1 MNELDKVI
9 SIAKAEEG
17 YLEKASNKDLEDKIA
32 NAGNKNY
39 TKYARDL
46 DNISGFYNG
55 KKQHYAWCDVFVDWC
70 FVKAFGVDRAKEL
83 LCQPSKSLG
92 AGVYYSANYYKQ
104 KKQYYTSNPKAGD
117 QIFFKN
123 SSGNAQHTG
132 LVYDV
137 DKNYVYTV
145 EGNTSSASGV
155 IANGGC
161 VRLKKYALNYKYI
174 MGYGRPNYKVEEKPK
189 TTSTYKGIFPKLRLG
204 IYGWRYGNKGN
215 KNMGYMQ
222 AFLNWDLD
230 LTGTKDELKIDN
242 SFGPLTKKQV
252 LAYERKHGLKE
263 DGIFGPAC
271 IKTGRLIEK

>member
-17 YLEKASNKDLEDKIA
+17 YLEKASNKDLDDKIA

-83 LCQPSKSLG
+83 LCQPTKSLG

-123 SSGNAQHTG
+123 SNGNAQHTG

-174 MGYGRPNYKVEEKPK
+174 MGYGRPNYKVEEKAV
-189 TTSTYKGIFPKLRLG
+189 SIYKGIFPSLRLG
-204 IYGWRYGNKGN
+204 IFGWKKGDKGN
-215 KNMGYMQ
+215 KNIGYIQ
-222 AFLNWDLD
+222 AFLNWALN
-230 LTGTKDELKIDN
+230 LTGTKNELKIDN
-242 SFGPLTKKQV
+242 SFGPLTDKAVRQFQKTYDLV
-252 LAYERKHGLKE
+252 I
-263 DGIFGPAC
+263 DGKFGPAC
-271 IKTGRLIEK
+271 IKKAKTIEK

>member
-17 YLEKASNKDLEDKIA
+17 YLEKKSNKDLDDKIA

-55 KKQHYAWCDVFVDWC
+55 KKNGYAWCDVFVDWC
-70 FVKAFGVDRAKEL
+70 FVKAFGVERAKEL
-83 LCQPSKSLG
+83 LCQPNKSLG

-104 KKQYYTSNPKAGD
+104 KKQYYTSDPKAGD

-174 MGYGRPNYKVEEKPK
+174 MGYGRPNYKVEEKVLN
-189 TTSTYKGIFPKLRLG
+189 TYKGIFPSLRLG
-204 IYGWRYGNKGN
+204 IFGWKKGDKGN
-215 KNMGYMQ
+215 KNIGYLQ
-222 AFLNWDLD
+222 SFLNWVLD
-230 LTGTKDELKIDN
+230 LSGTKNELKIDN
-242 SFGPLTKKQV
+242 SFGPLTDKAV
-252 LAYERKHGLKE
+252 RKYQKTYGLE
-263 DGIFGPAC
+263 QDGKFGPAC
-271 IKTGRLIEK
+271 LKKAKTIEK

>member
-17 YLEKASNKDLEDKIA
+17 YLEKASNKDLDDKIA
-32 NAGNKNY
+32 NAGNNNY

-46 DNISGFYNG
+46 DAISGFYNG

-123 SSGNAQHTG
+123 SNGNAQHTG

-174 MGYGRPNYKVEEKPK
+174 MGYGRPNYKVEEKVLN
-189 TTSTYKGIFPKLRLG
+189 TYKGIFPSLRLG
-204 IYGWRYGNKGN
+204 IFGWKKGDKGN
-215 KNMGYMQ
+215 KNIGYLQ
-222 AFLNWDLD
+222 AFLNWALN
-230 LTGTKDELKIDN
+230 LTGTKNELKIDN
-242 SFGPLTKKQV
+242 SFGPLTDKAVRQFQKTYDLV
-252 LAYERKHGLKE
+252 I
-263 DGIFGPAC
+263 DGKFGPAC
-271 IKTGRLIEK
+271 IKKAKLIEK

>member
-17 YLEKASNKDLEDKIA
+17 YLEKKSNKDLDDKIA
-32 NAGNKNY
+32 NVGNKNF

-55 KKQHYAWCDVFVDWC
+55 KKNGYAWCDVFVDWC

-83 LCQPSKSLG
+83 LCQPNKSLG

-174 MGYGRPNYKVEEKPK
+174 MGYGRPNYKIEEKVV
-189 TTSTYKGIFPKLRLG
+189 STYKGIFPKLRLG
-204 IYGWRYGNKGN
+204 IFGWKKGDKGN
-215 KNMGYMQ
+215 KNIGYIQ
-222 AFLNWDLD
+222 AFLNWALN
-230 LTGTKDELKIDN
+230 LTGTKNELKVDN
-242 SFGPLTKKQV
+242 SFGPLTDKAVRLYQKTYDLV
-252 LAYERKHGLKE
+252 I
-263 DGIFGPAC
+263 DGKFGPAC
-271 IKTGRLIEK
+271 IKKAKTIEK

>member
-17 YLEKASNKDLEDKIA
+17 YLEKKSNKDLDDKIA

-55 KKQHYAWCDVFVDWC
+55 KKNGYAWCDVFVDWC
-70 FVKAFGVDRAKEL
+70 FVKAFGVERAKEL
-83 LCQPSKSLG
+83 LCQPNKSLG

-104 KKQYYTSNPKAGD
+104 KKQYYTSDPKAGD

-174 MGYGRPNYKVEEKPK
+174 MGYGRPNYKVEEKVLN
-189 TTSTYKGIFPKLRLG
+189 TYKGIFPSLRLG
-204 IYGWRYGNKGN
+204 IFGWKKGDKGN
-215 KNMGYMQ
+215 KNIGYLQ
-222 AFLNWDLD
+222 AFLNWVLD
-230 LTGTKDELKIDN
+230 LSGTKNELKIDN
-242 SFGPLTKKQV
+242 SFGPLTDKAV
-252 LAYERKHGLKE
+252 RKYQKTYGLE
-263 DGIFGPAC
+263 QDGKFGPAC
-271 IKTGRLIEK
+271 LKKAKTIEK

>member
-17 YLEKASNKDLEDKIA
+17 YLEKKSNKDLDDKIA

-104 KKQYYTSNPKAGD
+104 KKQYFTSNPKAGD

-123 SSGNAQHTG
+123 SKGNAQHTG

-137 DKNYVYTV
+137 DKKYVYTI

-174 MGYGRPNYKVEEKPK
+174 MGYGRPNYKVEEKAV
-189 TTSTYKGIFPKLRLG
+189 SIYKGIFPSLRLG
-204 IYGWRYGNKGN
+204 IFGWKKGDKGN
-215 KNMGYMQ
+215 KNIGYIQ
-222 AFLNWDLD
+222 ALLNWALN
-230 LTGTKDELKIDN
+230 LTGTKNELKIDN
-242 SFGPLTKKQV
+242 SFGPLTDKAVRQFQKTYDLV
-252 LAYERKHGLKE
+252 I
-263 DGIFGPAC
+263 DGKFGSAC
-271 IKTGRLIEK
+271 IKKAKTIEK